1 MQDIKSTLVPI
12 FTPLL
17 TLQYNRINRHISVYG
32 EMGTKTLRLE
42 IFKRDWDLSTLLIR
56 LKYLVPLDFLKYI
69 FPKADVPQLRL
80 LREFNEVEDNPWYN
94 VAVIQKIWDSAKCL
108 AKMKRNLLCST
119 NFCGLSILRACSK
132 VAPPWNMSVGLYLL
146 RWQATLPSKVT
157 HPALSNHH
165 SLRPSKATE
174 GCVGSQV
181 GLANNAHAA
190 DIGDVVGVI
199 QM

>member
-80 LREFNEVEDNPWYN
+80 LREFNEVEDNP
-94 VAVIQKIWDSAKCL
+94 
-108 AKMKRNLLCST
+108 
-119 NFCGLSILRACSK
+119 
-132 VAPPWNMSVGLYLL
+132 
-146 RWQATLPSKVT
+146 
-157 HPALSNHH
+157 
-165 SLRPSKATE
+165 
-174 GCVGSQV
+174 
-181 GLANNAHAA
+181 
-190 DIGDVVGVI
+190 
-199 QM
+199 